1 MRKNVGTWEYS
12 AKIEN
17 IKRQIF
23 AQERVST
30 LALGIQCENRK
41 HKTANLCART
51 LALGNTVRK

>member
-30 LALGIQCENRK
+30 LALG
-41 HKTANLCART
+41 
-51 LALGNTVRK
+51 NTVRKWRK